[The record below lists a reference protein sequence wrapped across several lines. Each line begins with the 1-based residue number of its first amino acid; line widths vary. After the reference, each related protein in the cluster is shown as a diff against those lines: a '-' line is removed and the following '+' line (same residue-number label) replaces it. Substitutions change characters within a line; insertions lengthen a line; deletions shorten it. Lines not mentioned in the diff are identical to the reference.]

1 MSQTQLIETHYS
13 KYLHEATL
21 ETAMEELAG
30 ALDEGIDRI
39 SNLEDEQV
47 ETPQAVGKWSL
58 KQILGHLIDS
68 AANNHQRFVRAQI
81 PAHLKNGVLEI
92 DGYAQ
97 NDWVDV
103 GHYQTRDW
111 GELLELWDVLNMQIL
126 HLMLHTNPANL
137 QTKIM
142 ISGGEP
148 ITLEALMIDYVGHLK
163 HHLEQI
169 LEQA

>member
-1 MSQTQLIETHYS
+1 MIQTHYS

-21 ETAMEELAG
+21 ENAVSELAE
-30 ALDEGIDRI
+30 ALDSGIDAMKDFSEERA
-39 SNLEDEQV
+39 EHARD
-47 ETPQAVGKWSL
+47 TGKWTP
-58 KQILGHLIDS
+58 KQLLGHLIDS
-68 AANNHQRFVRAQI
+68 AMNNHQRFVRAQI

-163 HHLEQI
+163 HHLAQI

>member
-1 MSQTQLIETHYS
+1 MIETHYS

-21 ETAMEELAG
+21 ENAVSELAE
-30 ALDEGIDRI
+30 ALDSGIDAMKDFSEERA
-39 SNLEDEQV
+39 EH
-47 ETPQAVGKWSL
+47 ARAAGKWTPKEL
-58 KQILGHLIDS
+58 LGHLIDS
-68 AANNHQRFVRAQI
+68 AVNNHQRFVRAQI

-111 GELLELWDVLNMQIL
+111 GELLELWDAMNTHIL
-126 HLMLHTNPANL
+126 HVMDNVDAGKL
-137 QTKIM
+137 QTHVK
-142 ISGGEP
+142 ISGGAA

-163 HHLEQI
+163 HHLAQI
-169 LEQA
+169 LEQ